1 MISKYAKKIKLKS
14 DLYAV
19 FNSYVIEPIFL
30 NKENSQKLLNG
41 DLSSFTEDDITYLK
55 EIGIIITDET
65 IDKLIVQT
73 VLDAY
78 KNNLENK
85 ITIMYIIPTNVCNLQ
100 CKYCFIG
107 KLNEKRENLDINTA
121 KHAIDLFA
129 IHLKKINEI
138 GEIFFYGA
146 EPLMNFELIKEIVT
160 YSKEK
165 KYNIKFSMVSNGL
178 LITNDIADFIK
189 NNNISIGISID
200 GPKKITDKNR
210 IFKNTDSGVY
220 DNLIEKIMFLKKKGV
235 DFGLSITIA
244 PSFLDSQEEFIEW
257 LKKVDVKNIS
267 YNLLHFTYKNEEW
280 KEYYKKAVKFLYKSN
295 NELFKLGFNEDRIN
309 RKYNSFYNKQFK
321 FSDCGAVGANQITIC
336 TDGSLEI
343 CHGYWNNKEH
353 KLPNINVL
361 HDLDELFDNNYY
373 NEWKTYL
380 PMFNKKC
387 LNCPYIYICGGGC
400 AMQSRD
406 VFGNEKEIDRAF
418 CIYTKELMKKILL
431 EIYEDSI
438 SENK

>member
-121 KHAIDLFA
+121 KHAVDLFA

-138 GEIFFYGA
+138 GEFFFYGA
-146 EPLMNFELIKEIVT
+146 EPLMNFELIYEIVT

-178 LITNDIADFIK
+178 LITNDIVDFIK

-200 GPKKITDKNR
+200 GPKKITD
-210 IFKNTDSGVY
+210 
-220 DNLIEKIMFLKKKGV
+220 
-235 DFGLSITIA
+235 
-244 PSFLDSQEEFIEW
+244 
-257 LKKVDVKNIS
+257 
-267 YNLLHFTYKNEEW
+267 
-280 KEYYKKAVKFLYKSN
+280 
-295 NELFKLGFNEDRIN
+295 
-309 RKYNSFYNKQFK
+309 
-321 FSDCGAVGANQITIC
+321 
-336 TDGSLEI
+336 
-343 CHGYWNNKEH
+343 
-353 KLPNINVL
+353 
-361 HDLDELFDNNYY
+361 
-373 NEWKTYL
+373 
-380 PMFNKKC
+380 
-387 LNCPYIYICGGGC
+387 
-400 AMQSRD
+400 
-406 VFGNEKEIDRAF
+406 
-418 CIYTKELMKKILL
+418 
-431 EIYEDSI
+431 
-438 SENK
+438 